1 MPSVMRQLT
10 DIADRRKLFRMALFL
25 IGAVLA
31 LSALALSALAL
42 SANAAASRVLIIPPD
57 DGYGFGECLTAKSAC
72 GEIVANAWCEA
83 NGLDAS
89 KSFGR
94 SEDFKS
100 AAGEEGPKD
109 IRPGSFF
116 VTCGDK
122 I

>member
-1 MPSVMRQLT
+1 MRPLT
-10 DIADRRKLFRMALFL
+10 DIADRRKLFRTALFL

-42 SANAAASRVLIIPPD
+42 SANAAASHVLIIPSD
-57 DGYGFGECLTAKSAC
+57 DGYGYGECLTGKSAC

-100 AAGEEGPKD
+100 TAGEEGPKD

>member
-1 MPSVMRQLT
+1 MPFVMRPLI
-10 DIADRRKLFRMALFL
+10 DIADRRNLFRIALFL
-25 IGAVLA
+25 IGAILA
-31 LSALALSALAL
+31 LSALALSAH
-42 SANAAASRVLIIPPD
+42 AAESRVLIIPPD

-94 SEDFKS
+94 AEDFRS
-100 AAGEEGPKD
+100 AAGEERPKD
-109 IRPGSFF
+109 IGPGSFF